1 MVVYIGRYYQKL
13 WEKEVS
19 GRKLTKRE
27 IKNYATME
35 NWIELAMDKEN
46 REEICAD
53 VNEGGIENEE
63 IWS

>member
-46 REEICAD
+46 REEICR
-53 VNEGGIENEE
+53 
-63 IWS
+63 